1 MAPGG
6 QTGRVHRH
14 NTLCS
19 ARARLFF
26 LQTAHHFSQSL
37 PDDALFQAQ
46 HETKKCAVIRHR
58 LHLQRPPQLSML
70 AQANLGPAESPI
82 LISHQTQ
89 NGQQLR
95 LGKTL
100 RRKTVTVRRQN
111 FPRYFQRD
119 TGKWHQSN
127 FAHALPI
134 YTQRPRVQVPF
145 QQSQVTS
152 TGSLAPARDDQIVSP
167 L

>member
-1 MAPGG
+1 
-6 QTGRVHRH
+6 
-14 NTLCS
+14 L
-19 ARARLFF
+19 
-26 LQTAHHFSQSL
+26 SQSQ
-37 PDDALFQAQ
+37 PDYDISQAQ

-58 LHLQRPPQLSML
+58 LYLQCPPQLSML

-134 YTQRPRVQVPF
+134 YTQLPRVQVPF

-152 TGSLAPARDDQIVSP
+152 TGSLDFARGGRMINFP
-167 L
+167 